1 MTTRNLLFLISGMII
16 GVIGSVIYCTYTG
29 ENDYQF
35 QPEIIARGM
44 DGERALVLRTNYTET
59 FRDDYIQGYN
69 ISLPQYLAIDS
80 TIRRTLNSDLSKT
93 SGFRLYKGLATKN
106 DPNSE
111 KSFIVYPIDNHM
123 IGQNPTRVFVATGF
137 DDKYILPCPR
147 FCD

>member
-1 MTTRNLLFLISGMII
+1 MIL

-35 QPEIIARGM
+35 DPENIPRGM

-59 FRDDYIQGYN
+59 FKNDSIEGYN
-69 ISLPQYLAIDS
+69 ISLPQLLAIDS
-80 TIRRTLNSDLSKT
+80 TIKRTLNSDLSKT

-111 KSFIVYPIDNHM
+111 KSFIVYPITKEM
-123 IGQNPTRVFVATGF
+123 TGQNPARVFVATGF
-137 DDKYILPCPR
+137 DNKYILPCPR